1 MPSADVFFD
10 TNILLYLLSKDANK
24 AGRADELL
32 SSGGV
37 ISVQAL
43 NEFAAAALGK
53 KAVSFVELREI
64 LSSIRVACSVEA
76 VDLRTHERGLDIAER
91 YKFSIYDSMIVAAA
105 LHAGCTTLFSED
117 LQNGQTIDGL
127 TIQNPFVA

>member
-1 MPSADVFFD
+1 MPGADVSFD

-24 AGRADELL
+24 AERTDGLL

-37 ISVQAL
+37 ISVQVL

-53 KAVSFVELREI
+53 KAVDFVELREI
-64 LSSIRVACSVEA
+64 LSSIRVACTVEV
-76 VDLRTHERGLDIAER
+76 VDVKTHERGLDIAEC

-105 LHAGCTTLFSED
+105 LQAGCTTLFSED
-117 LQNGQTIDGL
+117 LQNGQTIEGL
-127 TIQNPFVA
+127 TIKNPFVE